1 MFDTYQVG
9 PSRVYHDHNTRI
21 TENRAPT
28 DESVRLLKEF
38 GDAARDQ
45 IVGVIRNKN
54 NGIDFTAHVFNEA
67 DNPFDTLVRI
77 RCSVNGRM
85 IDFTTTTPRHA
96 DKKQLAEFII
106 DKLAQAIARELI
118 TTNFSK
124 LEGVF
129 K

>member
-54 NGIDFTAHVFNEA
+54 NGIDFTAHVFNEL
-67 DNPFDTLVRI
+67 DNPFDTKIRVR
-77 RCSVNGRM
+77 CGVNGRS
-85 IDFTTTTPRHA
+85 IDFSFLVDRSLPRVE
-96 DKKQLAEFII
+96 LANSIVDRIAKE
-106 DKLAQAIARELI
+106 IARELVI
-118 TTNFSK
+118 TNFK
-124 LEGVF
+124 NLEGVF